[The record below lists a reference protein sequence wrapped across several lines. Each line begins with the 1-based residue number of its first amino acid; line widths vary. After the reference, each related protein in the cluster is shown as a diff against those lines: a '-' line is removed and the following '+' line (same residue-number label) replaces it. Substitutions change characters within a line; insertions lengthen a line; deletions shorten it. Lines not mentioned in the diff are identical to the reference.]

1 MPKIIRFVF
10 PLIIAWIIALMV
22 NPLVRFLEN
31 KIKIMRK
38 HGSAIVIILLLV
50 GVCGLLYLITTTLVT
65 QLSSMIQALPDIYST
80 VIDNIQLAL
89 KSLHSKINIIPD
101 DIEMIFAD
109 NDNKINDYILTA
121 LNSLQDGPVATV
133 SSVASSIIDIFI
145 LSILTLMISYFFIAD
160 NDSIKKSIEKLT
172 PEPVMASFKIIKDTV
187 LRAIGGYLKACF
199 QIMIIIF
206 AILFVFFYFIGVEY
220 AALLAL
226 ITSILDFLPF
236 IGTGTVIMP
245 WALYSVITGKY
256 ATAVLLII
264 AYLVTMLARR
274 LLEPKLVGDSIGLS
288 PFYTLISMFIGYR
301 LMGMLGLI
309 LGIPIGMILKV
320 FYEEGLFDNTIR
332 GIKILIHDINE
343 YRKF

>member
-1 MPKIIRFVF
+1 M
-10 PLIIAWIIALMV
+10 
-22 NPLVRFLEN
+22 
-31 KIKIMRK
+31 
-38 HGSAIVIILLLV
+38 
-50 GVCGLLYLITTTLVT
+50 
-65 QLSSMIQALPDIYST
+65 
-80 VIDNIQLAL
+80 L
-89 KSLHSKINIIPD
+89 K
-101 DIEMIFAD
+101 
-109 NDNKINDYILTA
+109 ILTKT
-121 LNSLQDGPVATV
+121 LFLILSLQ
-133 SSVASSIIDIFI
+133 SII
-145 LSILTLMISYFFIAD
+145 
-160 NDSIKKSIEKLT
+160 
-172 PEPVMASFKIIKDTV
+172 
-187 LRAIGGYLKACF
+187 F

-256 ATAVLLII
+256 GTAVILVI